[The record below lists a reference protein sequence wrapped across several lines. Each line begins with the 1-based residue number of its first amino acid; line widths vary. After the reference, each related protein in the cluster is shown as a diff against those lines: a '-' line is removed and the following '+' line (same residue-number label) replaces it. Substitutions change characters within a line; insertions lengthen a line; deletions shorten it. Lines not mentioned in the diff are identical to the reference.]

1 MGNPRAKRIVLCSLL
16 LVILISSVTALSG
29 HAENY
34 PDIGN
39 ISQTLYL
46 SGNQQFF
53 HRPGDGYV
61 LISTDFS
68 SKTMVSLLDSNGN
81 LDYSC
86 GRKAISLKF
95 AYQKA
100 ALYGNFLYLAGWA
113 PDISGCVAIERIDLT
128 AGKYLLNKIIKVD
141 CDFTKNFSVDEN
153 GISLLTVPAGN
164 PIDAST
170 IASLYIFDSEHDGTC
185 IEAQARAPVS
195 SVPSASS
202 GTDSIVSTA
211 SSVTSGIGS
220 ESSSAASTASGIV
233 SAPSSA
239 APSQQP
245 DETKPSTFHFHGPVT
260 VASLQ
265 KELDANALG
274 QQLRVLTA
282 DHKEV
287 KDGSIG
293 TGSIVETILNGK
305 TESRYTAVIPGDLDG
320 TGTVTE
326 YDCQILY
333 NYFTKTSALRP
344 SVLSGPYFE
353 AALLS
358 NTNTIDSS
366 RSELHP
372 GDILKIKKLI
382 K

>member
-1 MGNPRAKRIVLCSLL
+1 MGNPRAKRIILCSLL
-16 LVILISSVTALSG
+16 LVIIISSVAALSG
-29 HAENY
+29 YAENY

-39 ISQTLYL
+39 INQTLYL
-46 SGNQQFF
+46 NGNQQFF
-53 HRPGDGYV
+53 HRPGSGYA

-95 AYQKA
+95 VYEGA
-100 ALYGNFLYLAGWA
+100 AQYGSFLYLAGWA
-113 PDISGCVAIERIDLT
+113 PDTSDCVEIEQIDLIT
-128 AGKYLLNKIIKVD
+128 GKYWLNKIIKVN

-164 PIDAST
+164 PIDSSM
-170 IASLYIFDSEHDGTC
+170 IASLYIFDSEHEDAC
-185 IEAQARAPVS
+185 IQAQASAPVS
-195 SVPSASS
+195 STQSASS
-202 GTDSIVSTA
+202 GTTSSVSEA
-211 SSVTSGIGS
+211 SSVTSSIVS
-220 ESSSAASTASGIV
+220 ESSDSSNTASSIV
-233 SAPSSA
+233 SEP
-239 APSQQP
+239 P
-245 DETKPSTFHFHGPVT
+245 TFHFYGPVT
-260 VASLQ
+260 VAALQ

-287 KDGSIG
+287 KDGNIG

-305 TESRYTAVIPGDLDG
+305 TENRYTAVIPGDLDG

-333 NYFTKTSALRP
+333 NYFTKASTLRP
-344 SVLSGPYFE
+344 SVLSGPYLE

-358 NTNTIDSS
+358 DTNSIDSS
-366 RSELHP
+366 RCELHP

-382 K
+382 KQPLTIDLDKK

>member
-1 MGNPRAKRIVLCSLL
+1 MGNPHAKRIVLCSLL
-16 LVILISSVTALSG
+16 LVILISSVAALSG

-34 PDIGN
+34 PDINN
-39 ISQTLYL
+39 ILPNLYL
-46 SGNQQFF
+46 DGNQQFF
-53 HRPGDGYV
+53 HRPGNGYA

-68 SKTMVSLLDSNGN
+68 SKTKVALLDNNGD

-86 GRKAISLKF
+86 GRKAISLNF
-95 AYQKA
+95 AYEKA

-113 PDISGCVAIERIDLT
+113 PDTGSCVEIEQIDLT
-128 AGKYLLNKIIKVD
+128 AGKYLQNKIVKVD

-153 GISLLTVPAGN
+153 GISFLTVPAGN
-164 PIDAST
+164 PIGAST
-170 IASLYIFDSEHDGTC
+170 MTSLYVFDSEHDGTC
-185 IEAQARAPVS
+185 IEPQACTPVS
-195 SVPSASS
+195 STLSVSS
-202 GTDSIVSTA
+202 GTDSGIVSEP
-211 SSVTSGIGS
+211 SG
-220 ESSSAASTASGIV
+220 AASTASGIV
-233 SAPSSA
+233 SAPSSTA
-239 APSQQP
+239 SSQQP
-245 DETKPSTFHFHGPVT
+245 DETKPSTFCFHGPVT
-260 VASLQ
+260 VAGLQ

-274 QQLRVLTA
+274 QQLRVFTA

-287 KDGSIG
+287 KDGNIG
-293 TGSIVETILNGK
+293 TGSIVETILNGH

-333 NYFTKTSALRP
+333 NYFTKPSALRP

-358 NTNTIDSS
+358 NTNAIDSS